1 MLLLLSIVKKNS
13 KVSGSYGMEGENNDP
28 ICPERS
34 TPSKRNKAI
43 YKVHKK
49 QKKSNGNKNIQ
60 FQQCNTLVS
69 KGVKPINRTYI
80 VHKLY
85 TFRHDEPIEN
95 QP

>member
-49 QKKSNGNKNIQ
+49 QKKAMETRI
-60 FQQCNTLVS
+60 
-69 KGVKPINRTYI
+69 
-80 VHKLY
+80 Y
-85 TFRHDEPIEN
+85 TFNSVTHWFLKELS
-95 QP
+95 Q